1 MEDMRKASK
10 SLTPPPPPLC
20 MGKESVHN
28 RACTDTETKQNYLS
42 EREYKKPLLWQTP
55 VDQIADGASIFSDFE
70 VYVWS
75 DSPNRQQSCTN
86 GRTFHRKTS
95 VSNNRQQ
102 N

>member
-10 SLTPPPPPLC
+10 SLTPL
-20 MGKESVHN
+20 SVWGRNQFDSAFTIAH
-28 RACTDTETKQNYLS
+28 AQEKKQNYLS
-42 EREYKKPLLWQTP
+42 EREYKNPLLWQTP

>member
-1 MEDMRKASK
+1 MEDTRKASK
-10 SLTPPPPPLC
+10 SLNPEEGISLTV
-20 MGKESVHN
+20 SAFTIVH
-28 RACTDTETKQNYLS
+28 RFLHKNYLS

-55 VDQIADGASIFSDFE
+55 VHQIADGASIFSDFE